1 MQAMKTPATSVV
13 GVFFIPAF
21 HRQIANPYMPM
32 LLPTSDQP
40 ASTVFRVLL
49 VTFNWS
55 TLTEMPYLLKQA
67 GCQVEVLCPSS
78 NLAIK
83 NSFFDRWID
92 AGDSMESL
100 LASLVELARDPGYRY
115 IMIGDDPIL
124 WAIYRGPIPALWH
137 LLPVQNAAAL
147 PILHKIGFAEHCQQH
162 AIPSPA
168 FARAESR
175 ADALQALHTLGL
187 PLVFK
192 ENYSNGGNGVKV
204 FTDAPSCQAFIDS
217 YSFSQPLLAQRFI
230 EGRHVDVEALFK
242 NGCLLQYVCSEVLED
257 NYGPSSKRRYFP
269 NDERIGHTIA
279 RMGQT
284 AGLHGFANMSLMLE
298 ADSQTYYLFEADPR
312 PNKWVPYARWFG
324 RDFAPAFRAFLA
336 DGPSADVACL
346 ATTDSHVDCW
356 EVEHFSSHLAKLLGA
371 GRYLDAILHL
381 LDFDK
386 NLRYTVYDPVLLKA
400 KMDDLYRQLL
410 PQRDALA
417 AKAARH
423 VAALQNPA
431 ATIPVNQPP
440 EHPMPTIKI
449 DNVEY
454 DLDSLSQDAKAQL
467 QSIQFVDQEL
477 ARLQAQTAALQ
488 TARNAYVSA
497 LKAALPVLGGGD
509 TLKLS

>member
-1 MQAMKTPATSVV
+1 MFS
-13 GVFFIPAF
+13 
-21 HRQIANPYMPM
+21 HMPNQ
-32 LLPTSDQP
+32 PTSTT
-40 ASTVFRVLL
+40 ARVLL

-55 TLTEMPYLLKQA
+55 TLIEMPYLLKQA

-100 LASLVELARDPGYRY
+100 LRRMEALVRDPGYRY

-147 PILHKIGFAEHCQQH
+147 PILHKIGLAEHCQQH
-162 AIPSPA
+162 GIPSPA
-168 FARAESR
+168 FHRVESR
-175 ADALQALHTLGL
+175 ADALQALDTLGL

-204 FTDAPSCQAFIDS
+204 FRDASSCRSFIDA

-230 EGRHVDVEALFK
+230 EGHHVDVEALFK
-242 NGCLLQYVCSEVLED
+242 NGNLLQYVCSEILED

-269 NDERIGHTIA
+269 NDERIGDIIA

-284 AGLHGFANMSLMLE
+284 AGLHGFVNMSLML
-298 ADSQTYYLFEADPR
+298 DVISQTYYLFEADPR

-336 DGPSADVACL
+336 DGPGADVASL
-346 ATTDSHVDCW
+346 TYTDAPVACW
-356 EVEHFSSHLAKLLGA
+356 EVEHFSSHLTRLLRA

-386 NLRYTVYDPVLLKA
+386 NLRYTIYDPVLLKT
-400 KMDDLYRQLL
+400 KMDDLHRQLL

-417 AKAARH
+417 AKAARY
-423 VAALQNPA
+423 VAALQNPS
-431 ATIPVNQPP
+431 ATITINQPLN
-440 EHPMPTIKI
+440 HPMPTIKI
-449 DNVEY
+449 DNIDY
-454 DLDSLSQDAKAQL
+454 DLDSLSAEAKAQL

-477 ARLQAQTAALQ
+477 ARLQAQVAAMQ
-488 TARNAYVSA
+488 TARNAYVNA
-497 LKAALPVLGGGD
+497 LKAALPVVATGD
-509 TLKLS
+509 PAKLLDN

>member
-1 MQAMKTPATSVV
+1 MRVPLPVALQ
-13 GVFFIPAF
+13 FIHAVPS
-21 HRQIANPYMPM
+21 HMPH
-32 LLPTSDQP
+32 QP
-40 ASTVFRVLL
+40 ASTAARVLL

-67 GCQVEVLCPSS
+67 GCQVEVLCPNS
-78 NLAIK
+78 NLAIQ
-83 NSFFDRWID
+83 NGFYDRWVD

-100 LASLVELARDPGYRY
+100 LGVLVELVRDPGYRY

-124 WAIYRGPIPALWH
+124 WAIYRDPIPALWH

-147 PILHKIGFAEHCQQH
+147 PILHKIGLAEHCQQH
-162 AIPSPA
+162 DIPSPE
-168 FARAESR
+168 FQRAESR
-175 ADALQALHTLGL
+175 ADALQALDTLGL

-204 FTDAPSCQAFIDS
+204 FRDAPSCRAFIDS

-242 NGCLLQYVCSEVLED
+242 NGNLLQYVCSEILED

-269 NDERIGHTIA
+269 NDERIGEVIA

-284 AGLHGFANMSLMLE
+284 ARLHGFVNMSLMQD
-298 ADSQTYYLFEADPR
+298 ASSQDYLLFEADPR

-324 RDFAPAFRAFLA
+324 CDFAPAFKTFLA
-336 DGPSADVACL
+336 DGAGADVACL
-346 ATTDSHVDCW
+346 SPADSPVDCW
-356 EVEHFSSHLAKLLGA
+356 EVEHFSSHLSKLLSA

-386 NLRYTVYDPVLLKA
+386 NLRYTIYDPVLLKA
-400 KMDDLYRQLL
+400 KMDDLHRQLL

-417 AKAARH
+417 AKAARY
-423 VAALQNPA
+423 VAALQNPS
-431 ATIPVNQPP
+431 ATITVNQAFN
-440 EHPMPTIKI
+440 HPMPTIKI
-449 DNVEY
+449 DNTDY
-454 DLDSLSQDAKAQL
+454 DLDSLSAEAKAQL

-477 ARLQAQTAALQ
+477 ARLQAQVAAMQ
-488 TARNAYVSA
+488 TARNAYVKA
-497 LKAALPVLGGGD
+497 LKAVLPVVVGGD
-509 TLKLS
+509 TIKLT

>member
-1 MQAMKTPATSVV
+1 MS
-13 GVFFIPAF
+13 
-21 HRQIANPYMPM
+21 
-32 LLPTSDQP
+32 LPTLRP
-40 ASTVFRVLL
+40 LTPTAARVLL

-67 GCQVEVLCPSS
+67 GCQVEVLCPRS
-78 NLAIK
+78 NLAIQ
-83 NSFFDRWID
+83 NGFFDRWID
-92 AGDSMESL
+92 AGDSMASL
-100 LASLVELARDPGYRY
+100 LNALVELARDPGYRY

-147 PILHKIGFAEHCQQH
+147 PILHKLGLAEHCQQH
-162 AIPSPA
+162 GIPSPA
-168 FARAESR
+168 FLRAENR
-175 ADALQALHTLGL
+175 ADAFQALHTLGL
-187 PLVFK
+187 PLIFK

-204 FTDAPSCQAFIDS
+204 FKDAPSCQTFIDS

-230 EGRHVDVEALFK
+230 EGRHVDAEALFK
-242 NGCLLQYVCSEVLED
+242 NGCLLQYVCSEILED

-279 RMGQT
+279 RMGHT
-284 AGLHGFANMSLMLE
+284 AGLHGFVNMSLMLD
-298 ADSQTYYLFEADPR
+298 ASSQTYYLFEADPR

-324 RDFAPAFRAFLA
+324 RDFAPAFRVFLA
-336 DGPSADVACL
+336 DGPDADLACL
-346 ATTDSHVDCW
+346 AATDSAVDCW
-356 EVEHFSSHLAKLLGA
+356 EVEHFSSHLTKLLVA

-400 KMDDLYRQLL
+400 KMDDLHRQLL
-410 PQRDALA
+410 PQRDAWA

-431 ATIPVNQPP
+431 ATIPVNQPF
-440 EHPMPTIKI
+440 EYPMPTLKI
-449 DNVEY
+449 DNQEY
-454 DLDSLSQDAKAQL
+454 DLDSLSQDARAQL

-477 ARLQAQTAALQ
+477 ARLQAQTAVLQ
-488 TARNAYVSA
+488 TARNAYVNA
-497 LKAALPVLGGGD
+497 LKAALPVGASGD
-509 TLKLS
+509 TIKSTTKIDSSPTTKGAGSYAFR

>member
-1 MQAMKTPATSVV
+1 
-13 GVFFIPAF
+13 
-21 HRQIANPYMPM
+21 MPSN
-32 LLPTSDQP
+32 TARQP
-40 ASTVFRVLL
+40 ASTAARVLL

-78 NLAIK
+78 NLVIK
-83 NSFFDRWID
+83 NSFYDRWID

-100 LASLVELARDPGYRY
+100 LRRLEELVRDSGYRY

-147 PILHKIGFAEHCQQH
+147 PILHKIGLAEHCQQH
-162 AIPSPA
+162 GIPSPA
-168 FARAESR
+168 FLRAESR
-175 ADALQALHTLGL
+175 TDALQALDTLGL

-204 FTDAPSCQAFIDS
+204 FRDAPSCRAFIDA
-217 YSFSQPLLAQRFI
+217 YGFSQPLLAQRFF

-242 NGCLLQYVCSEVLED
+242 NGNLLQYVCSEILED

-269 NDERIGHTIA
+269 NDERIGDLIG

-284 AGLHGFANMSLMLE
+284 AGLHGFVNMSLMLD
-298 ADSQTYYLFEADPR
+298 ASSQTYYLFEADPR

-324 RDFAPAFRAFLA
+324 RDFAPAFRVFLA
-336 DGPSADVACL
+336 DGSGADAACL
-346 ATTDSHVDCW
+346 ATTDSPLDYW
-356 EVEHFSSHLAKLLGA
+356 EVEHFSSHLTKLLSA

-386 NLRYTVYDPVLLKA
+386 NLRYTIYDPVLLKT
-400 KMDDLYRQLL
+400 KMDDLHRQLL

-417 AKAARH
+417 AKAARY

-431 ATIPVNQPP
+431 ATITVNQPFN
-440 EHPMPTIKI
+440 HPMPSLKI
-449 DNVEY
+449 DNIDY
-454 DLDSLSQDAKAQL
+454 DLDSLSDEAKAQL
-467 QSIQFVDQEL
+467 QNIQFVDQEL
-477 ARLQAQTAALQ
+477 VRLQAQVAAMQ
-488 TARNAYVSA
+488 TARNAYVKA
-497 LKAALPVLGGGD
+497 LKAALPVVAGGD
-509 TLKLS
+509 TIKFS